1 MWTNGYNTYG
11 NALQRD
17 AQPSNWLNQNISNGI
32 SSKSLAI
39 AVEAPRILDCP
50 DDKSNQFFKYFHIEK
65 KNFQR

>member
-17 AQPSNWLNQNISNGI
+17 AQPSNWLNQNVSNGI

-39 AVEAPRILDCP
+39 SVEAPRILDCP
-50 DDKSNQFFKYFHIEK
+50 DDKSNQFFKYFDIEK